1 MDMYSKAGEVVQEV
15 FSSLRTVLSLN
26 GEKLEEKRY
35 KSKLQATRR
44 SSICKGAMFGFLVG
58 WIYLIG
64 YLIYSVGF
72 AFGSSLMNHE
82 GHERLS
88 FSDLLVI
95 LITSTR
101 LITNIAF
108 VSPFFQLLEEAR
120 GALVPVS
127 RLIDEEEKTSMNETQ
142 ILQDSVACDETIN
155 MNGDIQFDNINFAYP
170 ARPDVLVLRNLTLT
184 ARPGE
189 ITALVGSNGSG
200 KSTCFSLLLRFYEP
214 LSGGI
219 TINDRSITDYN
230 LKQLRQKIGVVS
242 QEPILFATSIYENI
256 RFGKEN
262 ATRIEI
268 EEAARQA
275 NAHDFI
281 MKLPNKYDTVVGER
295 GVLLSGGEKQRVCL
309 ARALV
314 KQPAV
319 LLLDEAT
326 SALDKASEE
335 VVQEALDRACKGRT
349 TIVIAHRFATIQ
361 NAHRI
366 YMLHNGC
373 VIEQGT
379 HEILI
384 SKEES
389 QYWKIMKAQQREQLE
404 NDIEVAASLTQYE
417 DADQKQT
424 CTSTCGPYRY
434 VEVICCSFKTVTK
447 SIYKG
452 ASGCGKS
459 TVIQLLE
466 RFYDPMQGRISL
478 DGVDIRELNIQW
490 LRSCLGLVSQEPILF
505 DLTIAENIAYGIENT
520 SIEDIIDA
528 AIKAN
533 IHDFIQQLPQGYETK
548 VGMKGSHLS
557 GGEKQR
563 IALARVLLRRPTI
576 LLLDEATSAMD
587 SYNEQIVQETL
598 EKAQTDDPTRTSL
611 IITHRLSTIRS
622 CDLICFLD
630 KGHIVE
636 SGTHAALIER
646 RGAYYHMI
654 VRSCNL

>member
-1 MDMYSKAGEVVQEV
+1 
-15 FSSLRTVLSLN
+15 
-26 GEKLEEKRY
+26 
-35 KSKLQATRR
+35 
-44 SSICKGAMFGFLVG
+44 
-58 WIYLIG
+58 
-64 YLIYSVGF
+64 
-72 AFGSSLMNHE
+72 
-82 GHERLS
+82 
-88 FSDLLVI
+88 
-95 LITSTR
+95 
-101 LITNIAF
+101 
-108 VSPFFQLLEEAR
+108 
-120 GALVPVS
+120 
-127 RLIDEEEKTSMNETQ
+127 
-142 ILQDSVACDETIN
+142 

-281 MKLPNKYDTVVGER
+281 MKLPNKYDTVVGEH

-314 KQPAV
+314 KQPVV

-326 SALDKASEE
+326 SALDKASEK
-335 VVQEALDRACKGRT
+335 VVQEALDRACKGQR
-349 TIVIAHRFATIQ
+349 VA
-361 NAHRI
+361 
-366 YMLHNGC
+366 
-373 VIEQGT
+373 
-379 HEILI
+379 LI
-384 SKEES
+384 
-389 QYWKIMKAQQREQLE
+389 
-404 NDIEVAASLTQYE
+404 
-417 DADQKQT
+417 
-424 CTSTCGPYRY
+424 
-434 VEVICCSFKTVTK
+434 
-447 SIYKG
+447 G

-478 DGVDIRELNIQW
+478 DGVDIRELNMQW
-490 LRSCLGLVSQEPILF
+490 LRSCLGLVSQEPVLF

-587 SYNEQIVQETL
+587 SYNEQIKIYANKQPNQL
-598 EKAQTDDPTRTSL
+598 ER
-611 IITHRLSTIRS
+611 I
-622 CDLICFLD
+622 
-630 KGHIVE
+630 
-636 SGTHAALIER
+636 
-646 RGAYYHMI
+646 
-654 VRSCNL
+654 